1 MILFLAVI
9 NFIFCAFCAYRGYR
23 NSSLTFL
30 FWSGNLFF
38 FGIPNLID
46 SLAISLDYAHQLEN
60 YLYIQDQNFDFN
72 FQITKMREMI
82 TFVFLFNVLFYLGEK
97 ISGSNFK
104 KINIT
109 NAGQFEYLLLF
120 LNFIFLGLFMVNYPG
135 EWFVA
140 DFYRQT
146 NFMYQLS
153 VLIICICTSVSFNFA
168 LNGKKILALLNL
180 VPTILVSFITSER
193 PYLAPALGILFL
205 WMVSLGK
212 NTLVNLFKI
221 IGVGIFAIFLMR
233 FVRFYANKQD
243 FDLLGIIFSRDS
255 ATSVLYYIFQTP
267 DYYAGL
273 TNGKALVFLLS
284 TGIIPSF
291 LFDERNFASVD
302 IPSILAFDKFGWTFG
317 TIHPTLYG
325 WFFVDSGWISLIFA
339 LFLGVI
345 IGKLNN
351 LTQRYSSRLYSI
363 FVVAI
368 SLFIFVGLRGSLQVA
383 YSKAF
388 YVFVIGCLL
397 MFFYNLLLKT
407 YPKRKV

>member
-9 NFIFCAFCAYRGYR
+9 NFLFCGFCAYRGYIK
-23 NSSLTFL
+23 SSLTFL

-46 SLAISLDYAHQLEN
+46 SLGISLNYTYQLEN
-60 YLYIQDQNFDFN
+60 YLYLQDSNFDFN
-72 FQITKMREMI
+72 FQLTKMKEMI
-82 TFVFLFNVLFYLGEK
+82 VFVLLFNIFFYIGEK
-97 ISGSNFK
+97 ISGNNFR
-104 KINIT
+104 KINISK
-109 NAGQFEYLLLF
+109 AGQFEYFLLF
-120 LNFIFLGLFMVNYPG
+120 FNYIFLILFIFNYSG

-146 NFMYQLS
+146 NFTYQLS
-153 VLIICICTSVSFNFA
+153 VLIICICTSASFNFA
-168 LNGKKILALLNL
+168 LSGKKTFALLNL
-180 VPTILVSFITSER
+180 FPTIFISFIISER

-212 NTLVNLFKI
+212 NTIANLFKI
-221 IGVGIFAIFLMR
+221 IGVGFFSIFLMR
-233 FVRFYANKQD
+233 FVRFYANKQE

-255 ATSVLYYIFQTP
+255 STSVLYYIFQAP
-267 DYYAGL
+267 EYYAGL
-273 TNGKALVFLLS
+273 TDGKAVAFLIS

-291 LFDERNFASVD
+291 LFDSRNFASVD

-325 WFFVDSGWISLIFA
+325 WFFVDSGWFSIIFA
-339 LFLGVI
+339 LILGFF

-351 LTQRYSSRLYSI
+351 LTQNYSSRLYSI

-397 MFFYNLLLKT
+397 MFFYNLLLIT
-407 YPKRKV
+407 YPKRKI

>member
-9 NFIFCAFCAYRGYR
+9 NFIFCGFCAYRGYR

-46 SLAISLDYAHQLEN
+46 SIAISFDYTYQLES
-60 YLYIQDQNFDFN
+60 YLYLQDQNFDFA
-72 FQITKMREMI
+72 FQATKIKEMI
-82 TFVFLFNVLFYLGEK
+82 LFVLFFNILFYIGERL
-97 ISGSNFK
+97 SGSNFK
-104 KINIT
+104 KTIIN
-109 NAGQFEYLLLF
+109 NVGQFEYSLLYLNFTFLF
-120 LNFIFLGLFMVNYPG
+120 LFMFNYSG

-146 NFMYQLS
+146 NFIYQIS
-153 VLIICICTSVSFNFA
+153 VLMVCICTSASFNFA
-168 LNGKKILALLNL
+168 LNGKKFLALLNL
-180 VPTILVSFITSER
+180 LPTILISFITSER

-212 NTLVNLFKI
+212 NTLPNLFKI
-221 IGVGIFAIFLMR
+221 IGVGVFAIFLMR
-233 FVRFYANKQD
+233 FVRFYANQQD

-255 ATSVLYYIFQTP
+255 STSVLYYIFQTP
-267 DYYAGL
+267 EHYAGL
-273 TNGKALVFLLS
+273 THGNALVFLLS
-284 TGIIPSF
+284 TGIIPDF
-291 LFDERNFASVD
+291 LLSSRDFTLVD
-302 IPSILAFDKFGWTFG
+302 IPSILAFDRFGWTFG

-325 WFFVDSGWISLIFA
+325 WFFVDCGWYAILFA
-339 LFLGVI
+339 LILGFF
-345 IGKLNN
+345 IGKFNN
-351 LTQRYSSRLYSI
+351 FTQKYSSRLYSI

-388 YVFVIGCLL
+388 YIFLIGCFL
-397 MFFYNLLLKT
+397 MLFYNLLLKT
-407 YPKRKV
+407 YPKRKI